1 MKQKSGQTEQGG
13 RTDRMA
19 DICQLAEALYQLTGL
34 PFSVWWPG
42 GRPVFACGPQAG
54 IETAAVSG
62 FCADHHVFAG
72 RMAFDLG
79 EPYVYEGRHD
89 STFVAC
95 AIVQQEAYRAFV
107 LAGPFIL
114 GEITARSI
122 GRILAAEPADL
133 LNQYHQLQQM
143 KQLDA
148 EQVSALTAVVQQ
160 QFAAPQT
167 EEGSR
172 LSARSL
178 GRKLSEDYLTLNAT
192 REHSTDSEEEQA
204 PRPVTERAALVERLQ
219 RQQIEAAVRLCETR
233 IRDAILVMGH
243 DLETVKNDTAGL
255 LAFLTKYYLNFGQMT
270 EADFAAVADFQIRIS
285 EARSIADLMAPLS
298 EAMVHL
304 STVCRIS
311 DIDNRSPIVFE
322 AAEYVNRNFQNR
334 ISLDSVARLLHVNKS
349 YLSKR
354 FKMEMGVTFT
364 EYVNQLKINYARR
377 MLAQS
382 PVLVADLAVQLGFQ
396 NHSYFSKIFQQ
407 YTGTTPNLYRRQAR
421 GARMEARSREEKSH
435 VDLSD

>member
-1 MKQKSGQTEQGG
+1 MKQRSGSTEPGARAEQL
-13 RTDRMA
+13 TE
-19 DICQLAEALYQLTGL
+19 ICRLAEALHRLTGL

-42 GRPVFACGPQAG
+42 GRPVSACGPAAW
-54 IETAAVSG
+54 IETAPVSG

-89 STFVAC
+89 WTFVAC
-95 AIVQQEAYRAFV
+95 AISHQEVYRAFV
-107 LAGPFIL
+107 IAGPFIL
-114 GEITARSI
+114 GEMTARNI
-122 GRILAAEPADL
+122 GRIVSAEPAEQL
-133 LNQYHQLQQM
+133 AAYHQMQQM
-143 KQLDA
+143 QQLETDR
-148 EQVSALTAVVQQ
+148 VSALTAVMQQ
-160 QFAAPQT
+160 QFAAAQA
-167 EEGSR
+167 EEGGRRSV
-172 LSARSL
+172 RSL
-178 GRKLSEDYLTLNAT
+178 GRKLSEDYLTLSAT
-192 REHSTDSEEEQA
+192 REYPPDAEDDPL
-204 PRPVTERAALVERLQ
+204 PRPMTERAVLVERLHH
-219 RQQIEAAVRLCETR
+219 RQIEAAVRLCETS

-255 LAFLTKYYLNFGQMT
+255 LAFLTKYYLKFGQMT
-270 EADFAAVADFQIRIS
+270 EADFAAVTDFQTRIS
-285 EARSIADLMAPLS
+285 EARSIADLMSPLS
-298 EAMVHL
+298 EAIVHL

-311 DIDNRSPIVFE
+311 DVDSRSPIIFE

-334 ISLDSVARLLHVNKS
+334 ISLNSVARLLHINKS

-382 PVLVADLAVQLGFQ
+382 SVLVADLAVQLGFQ

-407 YTGTTPNLYRRQAR
+407 YTGTTPNLYRRQAQGTRIENR
-421 GARMEARSREEKSH
+421 GREGKRY